1 MAQSISCDA
10 KSNNVLF
17 RKYEIKEFDAKAK
30 IIVPDT
36 HNAIIV
42 KDGIALETLPAGKY
56 YLFDKKKGIFKDKEI
71 SDDDLDIQ
79 VIFISKTA
87 KLNIPWGTTDR
98 FDMRDPITGAA
109 IKLGASG
116 EFEVQI
122 SNPRKAYL
130 ELIGQMDVF
139 DTVKLQKR
147 LLGRLLAKVQYHL
160 ANAMKEKNLSYDRL
174 GEILLPMSEEIL
186 PHIAELFDKDYG
198 LKVFS
203 FTISRVLID
212 DDSTKKIQSAKEAHQ
227 KIEMDKAE
235 KANKERLDEIA
246 FQRQVN
252 LRRLEQEDYGKYL
265 EVAKAIGWPSEKKE
279 SKTTGPDCPNC
290 GAKITKDTKF
300 CPVCGTEIKLT
311 KIKCPYC
318 GKAISADSIYCRHC
332 GAKVKE

>member
-1 MAQSISCDA
+1 M
-10 KSNNVLF
+10 
-17 RKYEIKEFDAKAK
+17 
-30 IIVPDT
+30 
-36 HNAIIV
+36 
-42 KDGIALETLPAGKY
+42 
-56 YLFDKKKGIFKDKEI
+56 
-71 SDDDLDIQ
+71 
-79 VIFISKTA
+79 
-87 KLNIPWGTTDR
+87 
-98 FDMRDPITGAA
+98 
-109 IKLGASG
+109 
-116 EFEVQI
+116 
-122 SNPRKAYL
+122 
-130 ELIGQMDVF
+130 
-139 DTVKLQKR
+139 
-147 LLGRLLAKVQYHL
+147 AKVQYHL